1 MASVSTV
8 GFLKC
13 IDKLLATRQSSPLG
27 YFPCM
32 QKFSV
37 LSLLK
42 GAIGRGGLQPHWRK
56 PEPKPHYDV
65 IIIGGGGH
73 GLSTAYYLAKEFGI
87 TNVAVLEKGWLGSGN
102 VGRNTTAIRSNYLLH
117 ENQLFY
123 EASMKMWEGLSQE
136 LNYNVMFSQRGVLN
150 IGHSPAQMDGF
161 VRRGNQ
167 MRLNGIDAE
176 LFTREQV
183 EAALPGID
191 MSRQARFPIEGG
203 LMQRRAGTARHDAVA
218 WGYARA
224 ADARGVDLI
233 ENCEVT
239 GFLRGAG
246 GITGVQTT
254 RGEIRARKT
263 AAAVAG
269 STGQVL
275 ALAGV
280 ERLPIESHVLQAF
293 ISEGLKPIIDT
304 VATFGGGHLYF
315 GQTDK
320 GGLIFG
326 GDIDGYNSYASRGN
340 LPVVEDVM
348 SEMAALFP
356 NLAGVRLLRSWGGIM
371 DMSMDGAPII
381 DSGPLPGMYLNC
393 GWCYGGFKAT
403 PISGLCF
410 AHAIA
415 RDEPHPLA
423 APFTLDRFHRG
434 LVIDDKGAGATPKWH

>member
-1 MASVSTV
+1 M
-8 GFLKC
+8 
-13 IDKLLATRQSSPLG
+13 
-27 YFPCM
+27 
-32 QKFSV
+32 
-37 LSLLK
+37 
-42 GAIGRGGLQPHWRK
+42 
-56 PEPKPHYDV
+56 
-65 IIIGGGGH
+65 
-73 GLSTAYYLAKEFGI
+73 
-87 TNVAVLEKGWLGSGN
+87 LEKSWLGSGN
-102 VGRNTTAIRSNYLLH
+102 VGRNTTAIRSNYLLN
-117 ENQLFY
+117 ENQHFY
-123 EASMKMWEGLSQE
+123 EAGMKMWEGLSQA

-161 VRRGNQ
+161 ARRGNQ
-167 MRLNGIDAE
+167 MLLNGINAE
-176 LFTREQV
+176 LFTKEQV
-183 EAALPGID
+183 SAALPGID
-191 MSRQARFPIEGG
+191 MSRTARFPIEGG

-239 GFLRGAG
+239 GFLREGEK
-246 GITGVQTT
+246 IVGVTTT
-254 RGEIRARKT
+254 RGEIRAAKT
-263 AAAVAG
+263 AVAVAG
-269 STGQVL
+269 STGQVM
-275 ALAGV
+275 ALAGI
-280 ERLPIESHVLQAF
+280 ETLPIESHVLQAF

-356 NLAGVRLLRSWGGIM
+356 NLAGVRLLRSWGGVM
-371 DMSMDGAPII
+371 DMSMDGSPII
-381 DSGPLPGMYLNC
+381 TAGPLPGMYLNC

-410 AHAIA
+410 AHTIA
-415 RDEPHPLA
+415 RDEPHPLS

-434 LVIDDKGAGATPKWH
+434 LVIDDKGMGATPKWH